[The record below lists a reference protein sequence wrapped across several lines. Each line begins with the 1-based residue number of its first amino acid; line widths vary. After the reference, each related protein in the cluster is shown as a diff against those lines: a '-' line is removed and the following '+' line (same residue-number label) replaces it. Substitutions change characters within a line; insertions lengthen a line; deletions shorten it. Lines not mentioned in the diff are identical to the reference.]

1 MLLTR
6 VKLGIAASLCGLDKS
21 FSFFQPSSKLGLTQ
35 WGGNFTVCVYF
46 IYCSPAPFSLA
57 VKGISEYTE
66 SLAVTM
72 SQMYL
77 DITHFIYSSTAVADG
92 FIFALYC
99 DTIRYTGE

>member
-1 MLLTR
+1 M
-6 VKLGIAASLCGLDKS
+6 
-21 FSFFQPSSKLGLTQ
+21 
-35 WGGNFTVCVYF
+35 
-46 IYCSPAPFSLA
+46 YCSPDPFSLA

-72 SQMYL
+72 SQIYL

-99 DTIRYTGE
+99 DIMRYMGE